1 MVTRIVC
8 EKIFLEIWCL
18 ANEDR
23 QKTRRVLRGG
33 NWNNNDNNCRVAN
46 RNRNN
51 PDNRNN
57 NNGFRLVLSQVSF
70 SLVLFEGIQM
80 MMQMEESSPVL
91 VILKEIQK
99 YSILCKASNENER
112 VAQKQNCD

>member
-1 MVTRIVC
+1 MAILIVC
-8 EKIFLEIWCL
+8 GKRFLKIWHFTD
-18 ANEDR
+18 EDR
-23 QKTRRVLRGG
+23 KKTRRVLRGG
-33 NWNNNDNNCRVAN
+33 SWNNNDNNCRVAN

-70 SLVLFEGIQM
+70 SLVLFGGIQM

-91 VILKEIQK
+91 VILKKIQK

-112 VAQKQNCD
+112 VAHKQNCD